1 MTFLARVA
9 WRVIATGATGH
20 GSFYDV
26 PAVVQ
31 LHVNAMNIRQNG
43 LIHHWVETEASIESA
58 MEAAMKDA
66 IKPVT

>member
-1 MTFLARVA
+1 MTMLARVA

-31 LHVNAMNIRQNG
+31 LHVNAMNIRPSG
-43 LIHHWVETEASIESA
+43 LIHHWVETEASIESSMEDA
-58 MEAAMKDA
+58 MEDVME
-66 IKPVT
+66 PVT